1 MQSKNLNNAYLQC
14 IAKIGCNI
22 TINSGCNYVKSEAKS
37 FNIPAPMQNT
47 IVSLIVLRYFKFAG
61 KSITF
66 KRNYSEHSSSSS
78 LHGVHFSSCVTFT
91 CY

>member
-1 MQSKNLNNAYLQC
+1 MQSKNLNNAYLQY

-47 IVSLIVLRYFKFAG
+47 IVSLIVLRYFNGCSPLRNHKNH
-61 KSITF
+61 I
-66 KRNYSEHSSSSS
+66 KRW
-78 LHGVHFSSCVTFT
+78 VK
-91 CY
+91 